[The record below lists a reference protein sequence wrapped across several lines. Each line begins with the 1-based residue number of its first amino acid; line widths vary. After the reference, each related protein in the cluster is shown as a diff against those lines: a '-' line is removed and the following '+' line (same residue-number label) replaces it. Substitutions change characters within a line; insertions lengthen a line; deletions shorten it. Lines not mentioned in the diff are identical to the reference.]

1 MFISIRNKFGA
12 AKAATTAALVAA
24 SVVTN
29 NAMAQAAGGGFD
41 LTSAQAEILGYVGS
55 TVAFILAIGI
65 AVLGLVMVA
74 KAVKWARKA
83 G

>member
-1 MFISIRNKFGA
+1 MFDALKSKWSSL
-12 AKAATTAALVAA
+12 KAAVVGATVGAL
-24 SVVTN
+24 VVTN
-29 NAMAQAAGGGFD
+29 TAMAQAAGGGFD
-41 LTSAQAEILGYVGS
+41 LSAAQTEVLGYVTT

>member
-1 MFISIRNKFGA
+1 MHLIQKFNA
-12 AKAATTAALVAA
+12 AKAATIAAITAGSLVTAGSA
-24 SVVTN
+24 FAT
-29 NAMAQAAGGGFD
+29 GGGFS
-41 LTSAQAEILGYVGS
+41 LASAQSEILGYVGA
-55 TVAFILAIGI
+55 TVTFITVIGL